1 MFLFDEPIAHLDAKL
16 RAHMRGELKILQ
28 RKLGT
33 TMVYVTHDQM
43 EALSMADRVA
53 VMHEG
58 VLQQYGTPQEIYHK
72 PVNAWVAGFVGEPPM
87 NFLECE
93 LVQEGDAI
101 QVKHSTFSVSLL
113 PEQASIINSMKIER
127 KVQLAIRP
135 DEIQIDGKQAADSIK
150 AEVKITEP
158 LGGDMLVDTSV
169 GKEKVLV
176 KTKPDF
182 TATMGQECFLN
193 FDKQRWHV
201 FSSETGL
208 AFF

>member
-1 MFLFDEPIAHLDAKL
+1 
-16 RAHMRGELKILQ
+16 
-28 RKLGT
+28 
-33 TMVYVTHDQM
+33 MVYVTHDQM
-43 EALSMADRVA
+43 EALSMADQVA

-72 PVNAWVAGFVGEPPM
+72 PINAWVAGFVGEPPM
-87 NFLECE
+87 NFLDCE
-93 LVQEGDAI
+93 LIQEGDTI
-101 QVKHSTFSVSLL
+101 QVKHPTFSVSLL
-113 PEQASIINSMKIER
+113 PEQASIINNTKLER

-135 DEIQIDGKQAADSIK
+135 DEININGHQSADSIK

-158 LGGDMLVDTSV
+158 LGGDLLVDTSV

-182 TATMGQECFLN
+182 TATMGQECLLS

>member
-1 MFLFDEPIAHLDAKL
+1 MLKVGVFLFNWPLVRAKY
-16 RAHMRGELKILQ
+16 K
-28 RKLGT
+28 
-33 TMVYVTHDQM
+33 
-43 EALSMADRVA
+43 SMAKA
-53 VMHEG
+53 V
-58 VLQQYGTPQEIYHK
+58 
-72 PVNAWVAGFVGEPPM
+72 
-87 NFLECE
+87 
-93 LVQEGDAI
+93 
-101 QVKHSTFSVSLL
+101 
-113 PEQASIINSMKIER
+113 
-127 KVQLAIRP
+127 
-135 DEIQIDGKQAADSIK
+135 DSIK

-182 TATMGQECFLN
+182 TATMGQEGFLN

>member
-1 MFLFDEPIAHLDAKL
+1 M
-16 RAHMRGELKILQ
+16 
-28 RKLGT
+28 
-33 TMVYVTHDQM
+33 
-43 EALSMADRVA
+43 
-53 VMHEG
+53 
-58 VLQQYGTPQEIYHK
+58 
-72 PVNAWVAGFVGEPPM
+72 
-87 NFLECE
+87 
-93 LVQEGDAI
+93 
-101 QVKHSTFSVSLL
+101 
-113 PEQASIINSMKIER
+113 
-127 KVQLAIRP
+127 AIRP
-135 DEIQIDGKQAADSIK
+135 DEIQNDGKQAADSIK

-158 LGGDMLVDTSV
+158 LGADMLVDTSV